1 LAFAP
6 VGGNEHA
13 GVKEGTRHGKVLSEA
28 APAFR
33 YFCKDFI
40 VSQ

>member
-13 GVKEGTRHGKVLSEA
+13 GVKEGTRHGKG
-28 APAFR
+28 
-33 YFCKDFI
+33 I
-40 VSQ
+40 I